1 MLHVWYVAELVQFR
15 QQLRHITIISV
26 ALRETASKRE
36 ERHKE
41 LELTLDRHQ
50 SSLYSQTR
58 LSHGWEGSVA
68 EFRTVRFII
77 NSEITI
83 NNNWDSVSSLGDSTK
98 VVLIFIVWVFVKVLR
113 SIIGSIKVRDWV
125 ASFLCRE
132 FCETGGEEEET
143 VDRFFSA
150 AQPIWEIF
158 RVSFSCR
165 VLCPAEQL
173 QLIDTISKSTTSS
186 SSSSSVS

>member
-26 ALRETASKRE
+26 ALRETASQRE

-83 NNNWDSVSSLGDSTK
+83 NNNNWDSVSSLDDSTK
-98 VVLIFIVWVFVKVLR
+98 VVLNFIVWVFVKVLR

-132 FCETGGEEEET
+132 FMKQEEKKKKQWTGSSQQLNQFGRSSGC
-143 VDRFFSA
+143 RFRA
-150 AQPIWEIF
+150 
-158 RVSFSCR
+158 VCC
-165 VLCPAEQL
+165 VQL
-173 QLIDTISKSTTSS
+173 NSYS
-186 SSSSSVS
+186 